1 MTIER
6 IDPKLCDGCGICV
19 DSCMVDVIRMDEE
32 GKKAI
37 IRYPEDCITC
47 GLCEIECPQKAISL
61 SLIRTEPL
69 MVAWG

>member
-6 IDPKLCDGCGICV
+6 IDPELCTGCGICV

-37 IRYPEDCITC
+37 ILYPEDCITC
-47 GLCEIECPQKAISL
+47 GLCEIECPEKAIKL
-61 SLIRTEPL
+61 SLLRTEPL
-69 MVAWG
+69 IVPWG